1 MAFLKEEQGS
11 TPIGA
16 AEAWLHADMG
26 CILTR
31 VFNDDNMGGMRQ
43 HCMYAMCSIG
53 IQIYDTLRTTKLNN
67 HTRYRWHL

>member
-1 MAFLKEEQGS
+1 MALLKEEQGS

-31 VFNDDNMGGMRQ
+31 VDNDDNMGVMRQ
-43 HCMYAMCSIG
+43 HCMHVMCSIG
-53 IQIYDTLRTTKLNN
+53 IQL
-67 HTRYRWHL
+67 